1 MGHMHAHPG
10 GRSGGAIGSIPDS
23 GMRLLPASGAIVA
36 VTLGLAPPL
45 ASQSDAPHVPA
56 VAPGLLALVP
66 PLPPPG
72 SFIADVPGVVP
83 GDVVGQLNARIRALQ
98 DSGFGDVGM
107 AILPSLGGHTP
118 AEAGVA
124 IYRTW
129 RIGRVDSLGSA
140 RRNLGVLLL
149 LVPKELA
156 PDGRGHCWI
165 TTGRGAEG
173 VVTDAASAAIC
184 RDRVVPRMRERDHGA
199 ALLAGLEAISGRLH
213 GDAALVGG
221 AAPGQGRGPA
231 PRGPFRW
238 WYLPLGL
245 VAAGLAAV
253 AGFRW
258 RRVRPRRCPEC
269 GARMHRL
276 SEQEDDAALAAGQ
289 QVEERLGSVDYDV
302 WRCPSGHETV
312 LPYRAWTSSWGPCTA
327 CGRRTA
333 RTRRTVV
340 RAPTYTRTGRARDE
354 RTCES
359 CGHRSVETVTL
370 ARLVAASSGSS
381 GSGGSFG
388 GGGGGGGGGFGGS
401 GSTGGGGGGSSY

>member
-1 MGHMHAHPG
+1 
-10 GRSGGAIGSIPDS
+10 
-23 GMRLLPASGAIVA
+23 MRLSPVLGAVLA
-36 VTLGLAPPL
+36 VTLELAPPL

-56 VAPGLLALVP
+56 AAPGLLALVP
-66 PLPPPG
+66 PLPPAG
-72 SFIADVPGVVP
+72 GFIADVPGVVP
-83 GDVVGQLNARIRALQ
+83 AEVAGRLNARIRALQ

-107 AILPSLGGHTP
+107 AVIPSVGEYTP
-118 AEAGVA
+118 AEVGVA

-129 RIGRVDSLGSA
+129 RIGRIDSLGSE

-184 RDRVVPRMRERDHGA
+184 RERVVPRMRERDHGA
-199 ALLAGLEAISGRLH
+199 ALLAGLDGISARLH
-213 GDAALVGG
+213 GDAALAAG
-221 AAPGQGRGPA
+221 ASPGQGRGEV

-238 WYLPLGL
+238 WFVPIG
-245 VAAGLAAV
+245 VAATGLAAV
-253 AGFRW
+253 AAFRW

-269 GARMHRL
+269 GARMQRL
-276 SEQEDDAALAAGQ
+276 PEQDDDAALEEGQ

-302 WRCPSGHETV
+302 WRCTSGHETV
-312 LPYRAWTSSWGPCTA
+312 LPYRSWTSTWGPCAA

-340 RAPTYTRTGRARDE
+340 REPTYSRSGRARDE

-370 ARLVAASSGSS
+370 ARLVAASSSSS
-381 GSGGSFG
+381 GSGGGFS

>member
-1 MGHMHAHPG
+1 MRHFPAA
-10 GRSGGAIGSIPDS
+10 GA
-23 GMRLLPASGAIVA
+23 MLAL
-36 VTLGLAPPL
+36 TLGLGPPL
-45 ASQSDAPHVPA
+45 ASQSNAPHVPA

-66 PLPPPG
+66 PPPPPG
-72 SFIADVPGVVP
+72 SFIADVAGVVP
-83 GDVVGQLNARIRALQ
+83 ADVAGRLNARIRALQ

-107 AILPSLGGHTP
+107 AVLPSVAGYSP
-118 AEAGVA
+118 AEVAVA

-129 RIGRVDSLGSA
+129 RIGRIDSLGSA

-156 PDGRGHCWI
+156 ADGRGHCWI

-199 ALLAGLEAISGRLH
+199 ALLAGLDGISGRLH
-213 GDAALVGG
+213 GDAALAEG
-221 AAPGQGRGPA
+221 AAPGQGRGA
-231 PRGPFRW
+231 VPRGPFRW
-238 WYLPLGL
+238 WYIPLGFG
-245 VAAGLAAV
+245 AAGLAAV
-253 AGFRW
+253 AASRW
-258 RRVRPRRCPEC
+258 RRARPRRCPEC
-269 GARMHRL
+269 GERMHRL
-276 SEQEDDAALAAGQ
+276 SEPEDDAALAAGQ

-312 LPYRAWTSSWGPCTA
+312 LPYRSWTSSWGPCAA

-340 RAPTYTRTGRARDE
+340 REPTYSRAGHARDE

-370 ARLVAASSGSS
+370 ARLVAASSSSS
-381 GSGGSFG
+381 GSGGGFS

>member
-1 MGHMHAHPG
+1 
-10 GRSGGAIGSIPDS
+10 
-23 GMRLLPASGAIVA
+23 MRLFPVPGAVLA
-36 VTLGLAPPL
+36 VTLGLAAPL

-56 VAPGLLALVP
+56 AAPGLLALVP
-66 PLPPPG
+66 PLPPAG
-72 SFIADVPGVVP
+72 GFIADVAGVVP
-83 GDVVGQLNARIRALQ
+83 ADVAGRLNARIRALQ

-107 AILPSLGGHTP
+107 AVIPSVGDYTP
-118 AEAGVA
+118 AEVGVA

-129 RIGRVDSLGSA
+129 RIGRIDSLGSA

-184 RDRVVPRMRERDHGA
+184 RERVVPRMRERDHGA
-199 ALLAGLEAISGRLH
+199 ALLAGLDGISARLH
-213 GDAALVGG
+213 GDAALAKG
-221 AAPGQGRGPA
+221 AAPGQGRGEV

-238 WYLPLGL
+238 WFVPIG
-245 VAAGLAAV
+245 VAATGLAAV
-253 AGFRW
+253 AAFRW

-269 GARMHRL
+269 GARMQRL
-276 SEQEDDAALAAGQ
+276 PEQDDDAALEEGQ

-302 WRCPSGHETV
+302 WRCTSGHETV
-312 LPYRAWTSSWGPCTA
+312 LPYRSWTSTWGPCAA

-340 RAPTYTRTGRARDE
+340 REPTYSRSGRARDE

-370 ARLVAASSGSS
+370 ARLVATSSSSS

>member
-1 MGHMHAHPG
+1 
-10 GRSGGAIGSIPDS
+10 
-23 GMRLLPASGAIVA
+23 MRLLSVQGAVLA
-36 VTLGLAPPL
+36 MALGLAPPL
-45 ASQSDAPHVPA
+45 SSQSDAPHVPA

-72 SFIADVPGVVP
+72 SFIADVPGVVSAEVR
-83 GDVVGQLNARIRALQ
+83 GRLNARIRALQ

-107 AILPSLGGHTP
+107 AILPSVGGYTP
-118 AEAGVA
+118 AEVGVA

-129 RIGRVDSLGSA
+129 RIGRIDSLGSA

-184 RDRVVPRMRERDHGA
+184 RDRVVPRMRERDHGG
-199 ALLAGLEAISGRLH
+199 ALLAGLDGIIGRLH
-213 GDAALVGG
+213 RDAALAPG
-221 AAPGQGRGPA
+221 AAPGPGPA
-231 PRGPFRW
+231 DVPRGPFRW
-238 WYLPLGL
+238 WFIPLGF
-245 VAAGLAAV
+245 AATGLAAAV
-253 AGFRW
+253 ALRW

-269 GARMHRL
+269 GERMHRL
-276 SEQEDDAALAAGQ
+276 PEREDDAALAAGQ

-312 LPYRAWTSSWGPCTA
+312 LPYRSWTSAWGECAA

-340 RAPTYTRTGRARDE
+340 REPTYSRAGRARDE
-354 RTCES
+354 RRCES

-370 ARLVAASSGSS
+370 ARLVAAASSSS